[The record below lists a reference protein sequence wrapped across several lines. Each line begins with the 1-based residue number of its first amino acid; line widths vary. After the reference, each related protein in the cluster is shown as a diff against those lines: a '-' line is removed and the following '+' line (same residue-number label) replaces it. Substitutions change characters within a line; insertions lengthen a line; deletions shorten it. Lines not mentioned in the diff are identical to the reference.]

1 MCFPDMTPNSRSE
14 APNIVDPPHSSSS
27 ADESQWTA
35 PVIIRSTMLTG
46 IFILMLLYTLYFAA
60 PILMPIT
67 LAFLLSMLLS
77 PLVRGLAKIH
87 IPRTVGAAI
96 VLITLLVFISVAVS
110 WLAAP
115 ATAWMDRAP
124 QIFQEITV
132 KLQTLKR
139 PIEEVQEAAGKVE
152 KMAKLSDGDPQDVVV
167 SVKEPDLVR
176 LILSGTPKV
185 IAGTGLIIILMYFL
199 LASGDLFL
207 RKLVTVIPRLEDKKR
222 AVEIVRSIQHDIS
235 SYLFTITLINIGLG
249 AAVAIAMYLL
259 EVPNP
264 ILWGVMVAAFNFA
277 PYIGA
282 ITSVTILTVVGIL
295 SFESLSQ
302 ALLVPAVGFGLTTL
316 EGQFI
321 TPLIVGHRL
330 ELSPVIIF
338 VGLIIWGWLWGLI
351 GILLAVP
358 LLASFKIICEGL
370 ESFRP
375 IAEFMGRSIKSPSD

>member
-1 MCFPDMTPNSRSE
+1 MTPDSRSE
-14 APNIVDPPHSSSS
+14 AANIVEPHDNSTHSN
-27 ADESQWTA
+27 ESQWTT
-35 PVIIRSTMLTG
+35 PVIIRSATLTG

-77 PLVRGLAKIH
+77 PLVRWLAKIH
-87 IPRTVGAAI
+87 IPHSIGAVI
-96 VLITLLVFISVAVS
+96 VLIILLYSISAAVY

-115 ATAWMDRAP
+115 AMAWMDRSP
-124 QIFQEITV
+124 QILQEMTV
-132 KLQTLKR
+132 KLQALKR
-139 PIEEVQEAAGKVE
+139 PIEEVQQATEKVE
-152 KMAKLSDGDPQDVVV
+152 EMTELDDGNPQEVVV
-167 SVKEPDLVR
+167 SVKEPGLIR

-185 IAGTGLIIILMYFL
+185 IAGIGLIIILMYFL
-199 LASGDLFL
+199 LASGDSFL
-207 RKLVTVIPRLEDKKR
+207 RKLVSVIPRLKDKKR

-235 SYLFTITLINIGLG
+235 SYLFTITLINVGLG
-249 AAVAIAMYLL
+249 VTVAIAMYLL

-264 ILWGVMVAAFNFA
+264 ILWGVMVAVFNFA

-282 ITSVTILTVVGIL
+282 VASIVILMIVGIL

-302 ALLVPAVGFGLTTL
+302 ALFVPAVVFGLTTL

-338 VGLIIWGWLWGLI
+338 IGLIIWGWLWGI
-351 GILLAVP
+351 MGILLAVP
-358 LLASFKIICEGL
+358 LLASIKIICEGL
-370 ESFRP
+370 DSFRP
-375 IAEFMGRSIKSPSD
+375 IAEFMGRGIKSQPE

>member
-1 MCFPDMTPNSRSE
+1 MALDARSKAADVVNPHDNST
-14 APNIVDPPHSSSS
+14 HSN
-27 ADESQWTA
+27 ESQWTA

-60 PILMPIT
+60 PVLMPIT
-67 LAFLLSMLLS
+67 LGFLLSMLLS
-77 PLVRGLAKIH
+77 PLVRWLAKIH
-87 IPRTVGAAI
+87 IPHSIGAAI
-96 VLITLLVFISVAVS
+96 VLIALLSSISIAVY

-115 ATAWMDRAP
+115 ATTWIDRAP
-124 QIFQEITV
+124 HILQEMTV
-132 KLQTLKR
+132 KLQALKR
-139 PIEEVQEAAGKVE
+139 PIEEVQQATEKVE
-152 KMAKLSDGDPQDVVV
+152 KMADLGDGNQQGVVV
-167 SVKEPDLVR
+167 SVKEPGLIR
-176 LILSGTPKV
+176 LILSGTPKL
-185 IAGTGLIIILMYFL
+185 IAGIGLIIILMYFL
-199 LASGDLFL
+199 LASGDSFL
-207 RKLVTVIPRLEDKKR
+207 RKLVSVIPRLQDKKR

-249 AAVAIAMYLL
+249 ATVAIAMYLL

-264 ILWGVMVAAFNFA
+264 VLWGVMVAAFNFA
-277 PYIGA
+277 PYVGA
-282 ITSVTILTVVGIL
+282 IASVAILTVVGIL

-302 ALLVPAVGFGLTTL
+302 ALLVPVVGFGLTTL

-370 ESFRP
+370 ESFHP
-375 IAEFMGRSIKSPSD
+375 IAEFMGRSIKSPPD